1 MDRLRKGAAAVC
13 GGGESKQVCDRSR
26 PDDRYPVPT
35 DVDMCGIKAL
45 LGTRFDHWGNGSPAQ
60 SRRPDLNGFRDARV

>member
-1 MDRLRKGAAAVC
+1 MDRLRWGAAAVC

-35 DVDMCGIKAL
+35 DVDVRGIESL
-45 LGTRFDHWGNGSPAQ
+45 LGTWFDHGGDGSPAH